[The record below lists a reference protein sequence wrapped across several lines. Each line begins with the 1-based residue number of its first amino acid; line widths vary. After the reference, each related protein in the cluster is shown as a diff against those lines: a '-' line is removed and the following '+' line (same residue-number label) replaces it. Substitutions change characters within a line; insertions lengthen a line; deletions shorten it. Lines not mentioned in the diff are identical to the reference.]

1 MVSLHF
7 NVSILPPS
15 VLAAAYLVSFL
26 PLPRILSPF
35 LPITHLQPHERPGY
49 PTFQPVHTS
58 RKRVLL
64 LLLAILVP
72 LLFHGIALGSA
83 LALEQPYIVAQELP
97 NWIFFAFA
105 LVLQITHLPLLTP
118 NFPIVLGLVLHLLVD
133 IHFIFDSSVAA
144 YEAKIALDIVCVL
157 VALGVY
163 GGLQLQPYRRGGKG
177 EEKWV
182 REHYVTLWEW
192 VSVQWYAGMIAL
204 AVKKGKLE
212 LNDAFPLPPEMSE
225 RPILAQWKELPNSGV
240 DKLWK
245 TLLRA
250 NAFDILIACVGSL
263 AQVVLQY
270 SAPLFMNWILKE
282 LSSEHPDRRAAL
294 KYGVYMFLL
303 TLLKI
308 EVHLSLIHSSLCYL
322 TFVFMLDI
330 NVLWYLRRGDM
341 RWRSVLMG
349 IVYEKALRKRD
360 LSGYIK
366 KGEEDEEGKRVGEE
380 EGESGGEPKKRKDKD
395 QKLADQ
401 GKILNLMSSDASEV
415 AGLCDHLIPLVEA
428 PLEFI
433 LGIAFLYHLLGWS
446 AFTGVVFF
454 PVIGV
459 ITKLMTAYYEKLVD
473 QSNEVEDQRMTATNE
488 LVQAIR
494 QLKWFGWQNQFAE
507 QVLSVRETELG
518 LFLKMAFLNVG
529 MEVVWGITLPGIT
542 YLGFLSYVKLAKAE
556 LTIPIAFTA
565 IQVFDILS
573 QPIWMLAQG
582 ILDFITVFAS
592 IKRIETFLQEDEV
605 PAWVSSLADS
615 SKTMKPGT
623 EDMRVGFENAT
634 VAYMG
639 DTQAIE
645 ITEASA
651 PSEGEEDVQQM
662 GTPVEEDKGFRL
674 VDLDVTFPEGKL
686 TLVTGASGSGKTS
699 LLLALLGEMNLLSGK
714 VFLPKQP
721 SVGDESTGLY
731 NGRRHATV
739 RDNILF
745 GSPFDQK
752 RYDDVVEACA
762 LKPDLKL
769 LDLGDMTEIGEKG
782 VSLSGGQKARV
793 ALARAVYSRAK
804 ILLLDDTLSAVD
816 THVGAHIFKAFSS
829 DLFEWRTVILVT
841 HAVDLC
847 LPAASFMITMSE
859 GRIILVENVSKIS
872 SPQEVSNDLQTVI
885 ESEEAIQ
892 DIMNKGDSL
901 DDVEQAADLDTAFK
915 KASKLIDEETKTDA
929 GYWMWIIVIV
939 AYGIRHGS
947 DVLQQIFLKIWGE
960 AYDSI
965 EQSQSA
971 VSFALNQISVAA
983 HTVIHF
989 ASSSVGQP
997 WGLPDPR
1004 ENVNPYLLILLGIE
1018 VWLTFVQFI
1027 ASFAMVPFCLSLV
1040 GLSGRPTLL
1049 SLERP
1054 KCFDRYFDKTPT
1066 GRILN
1071 RFSQDFA
1078 TVDGELSNWLEF
1090 FVMNLMGYLR
1100 AIVVV
1105 IAIVPWFLVVTII
1118 VLYIFFRL
1126 SQAYLACS
1134 REFRRLES
1142 ISKSPIF
1149 SQFGETLSGLATI
1162 RAFGSERRF
1171 NEEIQTKVDGYMKAH
1186 NGLWMSNRWLL
1197 ARFDLIGAL
1206 AILVSIVLVIIG
1218 NISAGLAA
1226 LVITS
1231 AISLSSST
1239 YWLLRSYGDL
1249 ELNFNAVERIE
1260 ELKNVPQEP
1269 PAILDS
1275 RRPPAWW
1282 PSDKGTIEIENFEMA
1297 YAPDLPLVLKGINA
1311 SIGAKEKVGVVGRTG
1326 SGKSS
1331 LTFALLRCVEPMGGR
1346 IVIDGIDITSIGTE
1360 DLRKQITLIPQ
1371 ELQRPYFSGTI
1382 RSNLDPFSEH
1392 SDAACWDV
1400 LRRVQLVSSSAPRS
1414 GAGSPSGTST
1424 PTTPTTPSDM
1434 GESSTLIGSEMLK
1447 SRRIDVKSLKDRVS
1461 AGGAN
1466 LSSGQRQLLSL
1477 ARAMLR
1483 SSRIV
1488 VLDEATASVDF
1499 DTDLKVQDAIRTDF
1513 ADSIVLTIAHRLQT
1527 VIDYDKN
1534 HGPG

>member
-1 MVSLHF
+1 MGLF
-7 NVSILPPS
+7 
-15 VLAAAYLVSFL
+15 VL
-26 PLPRILSPF
+26 R
-35 LPITHLQPHERPGY
+35 Q
-49 PTFQPVHTS
+49 
-58 RKRVLL
+58 
-64 LLLAILVP
+64 
-72 LLFHGIALGSA
+72 
-83 LALEQPYIVAQELP
+83 
-97 NWIFFAFA
+97 
-105 LVLQITHLPLLTP
+105 
-118 NFPIVLGLVLHLLVD
+118 
-133 IHFIFDSSVAA
+133 
-144 YEAKIALDIVCVL
+144 
-157 VALGVY
+157 
-163 GGLQLQPYRRGGKG
+163 
-177 EEKWV
+177 
-182 REHYVTLWEW
+182 
-192 VSVQWYAGMIAL
+192 
-204 AVKKGKLE
+204 
-212 LNDAFPLPPEMSE
+212 
-225 RPILAQWKELPNSGV
+225 
-240 DKLWK
+240 
-245 TLLRA
+245 
-250 NAFDILIACVGSL
+250 
-263 AQVVLQY
+263 
-270 SAPLFMNWILKE
+270 
-282 LSSEHPDRRAAL
+282 
-294 KYGVYMFLL
+294 
-303 TLLKI
+303 
-308 EVHLSLIHSSLCYL
+308 
-322 TFVFMLDI
+322 LDI

-366 KGEEDEEGKRVGEE
+366 KGEEDEEGKRLEKMKARV
-380 EGESGGEPKKRKDKD
+380 
-395 QKLADQ
+395 
-401 GKILNLMSSDASEV
+401 ILNLMSSDASEV

-433 LGIAFLYHLLGWS
+433 LGITFLYHLLGWS

-459 ITKLMTAYYEKLVD
+459 ITKLMTAYYEK
-473 QSNEVEDQRMTATNE
+473 RMTATNE

-494 QLKWFGWQNQFAE
+494 QLKWFGWQNQFAK

-615 SKTMKPGT
+615 SKTTKPGT
-623 EDMRVGFENAT
+623 KDMRVGFENAT

-639 DTQAIE
+639 DTQATE
-645 ITEASA
+645 TTEASA

-662 GTPVEEDKGFRL
+662 GTPVEEEGFRL

-721 SVGDESTGLY
+721 SVVDESTGLY
-731 NGRRHATV
+731 NGVAYAAQVAWLQHATV

-782 VSLSGGQKARV
+782 VSLSGGQKARI

-804 ILLLDDTLSAVD
+804 LLLLDDTLSAVD

-829 DLFEWRTVILVT
+829 QLFKGRTVILVT

-859 GRIILVENVSKIS
+859 GRIILAENVSQIS
-872 SPQEVSNDLQTVI
+872 SPQEASAELQKII

-892 DIMNKGDSL
+892 EAMDQKGDTS
-901 DDVEQAADLDTAFK
+901 DAVEQAAEGETAVK
-915 KASKLIDEETKTDA
+915 KASKLIDEETKMEGSISWAVYKSYIQSA
-929 GYWMWIIVIV
+929 GYWMWVVVIV
-939 AYGIRHGS
+939 AYAISRGS
-947 DVLQQIFLKIWGE
+947 DILQQVFLKIWGE
-960 AYDSI
+960 AYDPI
-965 EQSQSA
+965 EQSESA
-971 VSFALNQISVAA
+971 VSLALNQIKVAA
-983 HTVIHF
+983 HAVIHF

-1027 ASFAMVPFCLSLV
+1027 ASFAMVLLALRASRTLFKRTILSVV
-1040 GLSGRPTLL
+1040 GGT
-1049 SLERP
+1049 
-1054 KCFDRYFDKTPT
+1054 FRYFDKTPT

-1078 TVDGELSNWLEF
+1078 TVDSELSSWLEF
-1090 FVMNLMGYLR
+1090 LVLNLMGYLS

-1105 IAIVPWFLVVTII
+1105 IAIVPWFLIVTII
-1118 VLYIFFRL
+1118 MLYIFFRL

-1162 RAFGSERRF
+1162 RAFGEERRF
-1171 NEEIQTKVDGYMKAH
+1171 NDEIQTKVDGYMKAH

-1206 AILVSIVLVIIG
+1206 AVLISIIFVIIG
-1218 NISAGLAA
+1218 NTSPGLAA
-1226 LVITS
+1226 LVISS

-1249 ELNFNAVERIE
+1249 ELNFNAVERIK

-1297 YAPDLPLVLKGINA
+1297 YAPDLPLVLKGNNA

-1371 ELQRPYFSGTI
+1371 EPAIFSGTI

-1392 SDAACWDV
+1392 SDSACWDV
-1400 LRRVQLVSSSAPRS
+1400 LRRVQLVSSTPVS
-1414 GAGSPSGTST
+1414 GAGSPSGKST
-1424 PTTPTTPSDM
+1424 P
-1434 GESSTLIGSEMLK
+1434 SEMGQRSKLMGLEMPK

-1483 SSRIV
+1483 RSRIV
-1488 VLDEATASVDF
+1488 ILDEATASVDF

-1513 ADSIVLTIAHRLQT
+1513 TDSIVLTIAHRLQT
-1527 VIDYDKN
+1527 VIDYDKIMVLDK
-1534 HGPG
+1534 GQIVEFDTPDALWKKDRGVFKEMWDKRK